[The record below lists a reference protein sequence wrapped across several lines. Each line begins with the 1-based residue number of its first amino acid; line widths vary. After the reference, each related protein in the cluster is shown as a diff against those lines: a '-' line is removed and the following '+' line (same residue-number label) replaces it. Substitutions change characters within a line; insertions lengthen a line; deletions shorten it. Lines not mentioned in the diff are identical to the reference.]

1 MSTVHN
7 NVCQIKIIFFTDG
20 TQIET
25 EESKILGKILPKLTS
40 LQVDGLDLDI
50 EKLIEGTS
58 TVTYEELQIVL
69 GRSAQTLYLSTD
81 LEKKLRERK
90 HSSIIIP
97 FITSF
102 TMNCN
107 FSNHACTCMYINLG
121 TVVKMK
127 LTIIIIMTVSYE
139 FSLYQSTFNL

>member
-1 MSTVHN
+1 MSSN
-7 NVCQIKIIFFTDG
+7 ISYWSLIRIIFFTDG

-81 LEKKLRERK
+81 LEKKLRESK
-90 HSSIIIP
+90 HLSIIIP
-97 FITSF
+97 FI
-102 TMNCN
+102 NN
-107 FSNHACTCMYINLG
+107 
-121 TVVKMK
+121 
-127 LTIIIIMTVSYE
+127 
-139 FSLYQSTFNL
+139 